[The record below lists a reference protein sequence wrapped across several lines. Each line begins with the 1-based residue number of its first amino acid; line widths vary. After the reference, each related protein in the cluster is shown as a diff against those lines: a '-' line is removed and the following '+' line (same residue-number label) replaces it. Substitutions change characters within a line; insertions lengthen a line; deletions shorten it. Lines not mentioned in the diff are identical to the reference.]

1 MNDIESRIDSLL
13 SQGWRIVESSFDPM
27 APIDESL
34 WFRDGVYKRLF
45 ELLGTPEPTNQCN
58 QTNPNS
64 LEPSNNLLHMEERNQ
79 NVLSANPST
88 PSQFGETLSG
98 TKQE

>member
-45 ELLGTPEPTNQCN
+45 ELLADQTQDTKPINETNE
-58 QTNPNS
+58 S
-64 LEPSNNLLHMEERNQ
+64 ILH
-79 NVLSANPST
+79 SD
-88 PSQFGETLSG
+88 G
-98 TKQE
+98 